1 MQTTIERPLCKYYK
15 LIFGTWKKYCT
26 HQQMQTTIELPLCKY
41 YKLTFATWEKH
52 CTHQQMQTT
61 IERPLC
67 KYYKLILGLG
77 KSIVHTSKCR
87 RRSSCRCEN
96 IAISY
101 LQRAHHIV
109 NTSKS
114 KQRSPSWGPLCP
126 LAMDSSL
133 LCVLCSCAVLCCRA
147 LCCVLWVCL
156 GGGSPASASLRR
168 VLYFAPPWELGAR
181 SWELGAGS

>member
-15 LIFGTWKKYCT
+15 LIFWNWKKY
-26 HQQMQTTIELPLCKY
+26 
-41 YKLTFATWEKH
+41 

-133 LCVLCSCAVLCCRA
+133 LCLLCSPAVLCA
-147 LCCVLWVCL
+147 W
-156 GGGSPASASLRR
+156 GGVLRR
-168 VLYFAPPWELGAR
+168 VPRCVVCCTLRLPG